1 MADKIFADGLIYK
14 APRENAP
21 EFVKGSL
28 SFKVDEFIK
37 FLEANNTNGGWVNVD
52 IKLSQGGKLYCELNT
67 YKPEKTDSLKE
78 GGLYPGPEG
87 DQAQD
92 AVFGNVGEDEGADAI
107 PF

>member
-1 MADKIFADGLIYK
+1 MDKPEKIFADGLVFK

-28 SFKVDEFIK
+28 SFKVEEFKK
-37 FLEANNTNGGWVNVD
+37 FLDAHVSNAGWVNVD

-67 YKPEKTDSLKE
+67 YKPEKPDSLQDEVQDVPDGE
-78 GGLYPGPEG
+78 G
-87 DQAQD
+87 
-92 AVFGNVGEDEGADAI
+92 I